1 MARQDATSLD
11 RHQFM
16 CRLKAIL
23 TSKITMGHM
32 GAATEQEMLAFD
44 CSYINC
50 RFIGK
55 SRFKPCLGST
65 GILFKRV
72 YDGGPTWCF
81 SEAGLHVHW

>member
-1 MARQDATSLD
+1 MY
-11 RHQFM
+11 
-16 CRLKAIL
+16 RLKAIL
-23 TSKITMGHM
+23 TNKITMGHM

-65 GILFKRV
+65 ACFLFCSKECTME
-72 YDGGPTWCF
+72 D
-81 SEAGLHVHW
+81 LHGVG